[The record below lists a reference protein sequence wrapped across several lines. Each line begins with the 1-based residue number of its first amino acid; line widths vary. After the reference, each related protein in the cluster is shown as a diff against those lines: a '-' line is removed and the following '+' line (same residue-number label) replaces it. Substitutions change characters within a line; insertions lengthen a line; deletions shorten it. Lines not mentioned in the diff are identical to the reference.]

1 MGSPQKDRS
10 ATVTMNL
17 TRLEQLQVNIQSQM
31 DLFPVKLPVEA
42 RSSKTTESKASKQIK
57 K

>member
-1 MGSPQKDRS
+1 
-10 ATVTMNL
+10 MNL